1 MPDFGSFRGF
11 GEKLVQG
18 QTPTQL
24 GLIGSVGVYDIDAQD
39 FFTRVTNAGGTLSAA
54 EIVAVNQLVLDM
66 KANGTWTPMKAIYP
80 MVGASAAACAQNL
93 KSSSFTG
100 VFSGSWTYASTGV
113 LPNGTNTIMTTGI
126 IPSTDLQQNSLH
138 MSYYSRTN
146 LATPSFRMDMGST
159 GSPALY
165 LSCHYNGQGL
175 WTNING
181 ATQSVASNTNSLGH
195 FIATRT
201 SATALKAYQNTTTL
215 LSATTASLAPTTAQ
229 IRLGVVGGDYSVR
242 ECALASI
249 GDGLTD
255 TQANNFYTCVQTF
268 QTTLSRQV

>member
-1 MPDFGSFRGF
+1 MFG
-11 GEKLVQG
+11 
-18 QTPTQL
+18 
-24 GLIGSVGVYDIDAQD
+24 VGVGVRVGGFTASSGGGFDPDAQA
-39 FFTRVTNAGGTLSAA
+39 FFDRVTAAGGTLTTTEKNAT
-54 EIVAVNQLVLDM
+54 NQLVLDM
-66 KANGTWTPMKAIYP
+66 KTAGIWSSMKAIYP

-100 VFSGSWTYASTGV
+100 TFSSGWTYASTGV
-113 LPNGTNTIMTTGI
+113 LPNGTNTIMTTSI

-146 LATPSFRMDMGST
+146 LTTLSYRMDMGST
-159 GSPALY
+159 GGTSLY

-175 WTNING
+175 WTNLNG
-181 ATQSVASNTNSLGH
+181 ATQSVAANTNSLGH

-201 SATALKAYQNTTTL
+201 SSTALKAYQNTTTL
-215 LSATTASLAPTTAQ
+215 LSATTASLTPTTSQ
-229 IRLGVVGGDYSVR
+229 IRLGAVGGDYSVR

-268 QTTLSRQV
+268 QTTLSRNV